1 MAFFNIPLIDPVART
16 TKRKETEKRAT
27 GMRERG
33 TRRTQILKDTLKGL
47 VPEREPIDR
56 SQIPS
61 PFPGLGQPGAMSMGG
76 TQFPT
81 LPTLPGVQ
89 SRGQSIQDIFGNIQ
103 PGGQSLLPQGS
114 GGAFPLPAVNVQ
126 PSQAQTLPIVGNQPA
141 TPPVPLGGAQAQV
154 AQPFTT
160 PSAEAVNG
168 EVINTGNPQLDSLLN
183 SLPQIQEALGIGVE
197 TEAQRTQREG
207 QEQSLNRLISLQEQL
222 IQAQAPDDTIADL
235 DRTIQQQM
243 KALEETTPERLLA
256 TQPTLGEEGITQG
269 QLLRESA
276 SRRDPIARTLSDL
289 LSSRSILADTQ
300 QRKQQSLQN
309 KFTGL
314 QNIASLQ
321 EALGAL
327 QPETGIAPGVQSGI
341 LQGIVGQAFEDP
353 LDRQLKQAQ
362 IANINSQISDR
373 DREALGIGQLR
384 ALGNEGFAFAERPD
398 LTAQEQQKVGVLDS
412 GLRLVDQIEQLYF
425 DAVGEDV
432 QGGILAK
439 PLGFLRG
446 LTRGIGIPFTGKT
459 ITFKQGIQ
467 QYLDFLDSNR
477 APVAK
482 GLKGEVGNLTK
493 EEQENALKS
502 FPGKNTTPQVAREK
516 FVQIRKQITYNLSTL
531 GQFAQPPQFGDQESQ
546 DEYIELSDIDFTF

>member
-61 PFPGLGQPGAMSMGG
+61 SFPGLGQPGAMSMGG

-141 TPPVPLGGAQAQV
+141 TSPVPLGGAQAQV

-353 LDRQLKQAQ
+353 LDRELQQAQ
-362 IANINSQISDR
+362 IDNIKSQIAER
-373 DREALGIGQLR
+373 GGGATGVR
-384 ALGNEGFAFAERPD
+384 ALLEIPGVVPAEQERAVLSGIISSLPDAKAREGAA
-398 LTAQEQQKVGVLDS
+398 S
-412 GLRLVDQIEQLYF
+412 
-425 DAVGEDV
+425 AV
-432 QGGILAK
+432 A
-439 PLGFLRG
+439 
-446 LTRGIGIPFTGKT
+446 
-459 ITFKQGIQ
+459 TFKNAETLIDLLDADVSTGLLSTLIKGTGRIFGITGQ
-467 QYLDFLDSNR
+467 VSEDFKAASTIFTANFIKALSGVQVSDKERKFLEGALPTEGKQEKSNR
-477 APVAK
+477 AGIK
-482 GLKGEVGNLTK
+482 QILKF
-493 EEQENALKS
+493 LKNRYELQLG
-502 FPGKNTTPQVAREK
+502 FDFEK
-516 FVQIRKQITYNLSTL
+516 FPNEIPEPFEGGGREDT
-531 GQFAQPPQFGDQESQ
+531 
-546 DEYIELSDIDFTF
+546 ELSDIDFTF

>member
-1 MAFFNIPLIDPVART
+1 M
-16 TKRKETEKRAT
+16 
-27 GMRERG
+27 
-33 TRRTQILKDTLKGL
+33 
-47 VPEREPIDR
+47 PE
-56 SQIPS
+56 
-61 PFPGLGQPGAMSMGG
+61 
-76 TQFPT
+76 
-81 LPTLPGVQ
+81 
-89 SRGQSIQDIFGNIQ
+89 
-103 PGGQSLLPQGS
+103 
-114 GGAFPLPAVNVQ
+114 
-126 PSQAQTLPIVGNQPA
+126 QAQQQFANQNPEEFDRIA
-141 TPPVPLGGAQAQV
+141 DLAG
-154 AQPFTT
+154 FTSS
-160 PSAEAVNG
+160 PG

-516 FVQIRKQITYNLSTL
+516 FVQIRKQITDNLSTL